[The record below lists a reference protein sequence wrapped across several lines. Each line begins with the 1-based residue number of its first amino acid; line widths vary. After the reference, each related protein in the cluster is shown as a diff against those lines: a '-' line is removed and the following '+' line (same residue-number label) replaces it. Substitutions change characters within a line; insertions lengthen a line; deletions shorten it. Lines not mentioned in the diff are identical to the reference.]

1 MRFVKAA
8 AIAACVYAAGAVHA
22 QQQQY
27 PTKPVR
33 LVLPFAPGGGVDATA
48 RVLSKK
54 LSETWGQQLIIDN
67 RPGAGA
73 NIGAEIVARAVPD
86 GYTLMLTNNALA
98 ISAGLYPKLAY
109 NALTDFAPITQ
120 VLASPFVLV
129 VPASSPHKTV
139 KDLIAAAKAKP
150 DEIAYASAGVGS
162 GPHLA
167 AVLFTRLTGTSMNH
181 VPFKSGGA
189 AIPDVIAGRVQLL
202 FTTPLAAVP
211 HMQAGR
217 LRALG
222 VSTRQRFAGLKDVP
236 TIVEAGVPNYETVT
250 WYMLLAPAKVTA
262 PLIDRIQRDVAA
274 ALKQPDVIKM
284 LGSESELVGSTPKEA
299 SDLLKREVTQW
310 TRIVK
315 EAGLKATD

>member
-1 MRFVKAA
+1 MRTAS
-8 AIAACVYAAGAVHA
+8 IAMLVACACTAGAAQA
-22 QQQQY
+22 QQQPY
-27 PTKPVR
+27 PAKPVR
-33 LVLPFAPGGGVDATA
+33 LVVPFAPGGGVDATA

-54 LSETWGQQLIIDN
+54 LSETWGQQMIIDN

-98 ISAGLYPKLAY
+98 ISAGLYPKLPY
-109 NALTDFAPITQ
+109 NAMTDFAAVTQ

-129 VPASSPHKTV
+129 VPANSPFKTV
-139 KDLIAAAKAKP
+139 KDLVAAAKAKP

-167 AVLFTRLTGTSMNH
+167 AVLFNRVTGTSMNH

-189 AIPDVIAGRVQLL
+189 ALPDVIAGRVQLI

-211 HMQAGR
+211 HINGNR

-222 VSTRQRFAGLKDVP
+222 VSTRQRFSGLPNVP
-236 TIVEAGVPNYETVT
+236 TIIESGVPNFETVT
-250 WYMLLAPAKVTA
+250 WYMVLAPVKVPPA
-262 PLIDRIQRDVAA
+262 LVNKIQADIAA
-274 ALKQPDVIKM
+274 ALKQPDVIKV
-284 LGSESELVGSTPKEA
+284 LGSDSELVGSTPKEA
-299 SDLLKREVTQW
+299 SELLKREVAQW
-310 TRIVK
+310 SRIVK
-315 EAGLKATD
+315 EAGVKPTD